1 MTFAMSSGTNK
12 EIAAHKLA
20 MHSHLSETLGPP
32 PSSNFFSEGGTS
44 MVKGDQLSVLFTP
57 IPMQE
62 GRFGSTA
69 EGYVE
74 VLGS

>member
-1 MTFAMSSGTNK
+1 
-12 EIAAHKLA
+12 
-20 MHSHLSETLGPP
+20 
-32 PSSNFFSEGGTS
+32 